1 MSMIDK
7 RDKTSYIINNPVKKL
22 LNEHGYMLSRH
33 NTKSFDG
40 QWLYNISKINLTG
53 VQHIEQFTRNGL
65 MDAYHK
71 GVLIQMLEE
80 KESRL

>member
-1 MSMIDK
+1 MSMADK
-7 RDKTSYIINNPVKKL
+7 RDKTSYIINNPIKKL
-22 LNEHGYMLSRH
+22 LNDHGYMLNR
-33 NTKSFDG
+33 NKTKSFDG
-40 QWLYNISKINLTG
+40 QFLYNVSKISLSG
-53 VQHIEQFTRNGL
+53 VQYIEQFNRNGL

>member
-1 MSMIDK
+1 MADK
-7 RDKTSYIINNPVKKL
+7 RDKTSYIINNPIKKL
-22 LNEHGYMLSRH
+22 LAENGYMLDR
-33 NTKSFDG
+33 NKTKSWDG
-40 QWLYNISKINLTG
+40 QWLYNIHKCSLAGVKKID
-53 VQHIEQFTRNGL
+53 QFTRHGL